1 MGELPEA
8 RAPHPRMAAHSAQ
21 RPRDAKPPRLEPN
34 PGPLLPRA
42 RDRRMVTVKVDRPA
56 AVDRGRIGELYRQHA
71 AAAMRLAYLLTGDR
85 AVAEDLVQDGFV
97 RLAGR
102 LAHLRD
108 AGSFDAYM
116 RKTVVNLSH
125 SYFRRKRVERMYL
138 KRARVLVEPDAARTP
153 RRSVEDRE
161 VLWTALGRLPERQR
175 AALVLR
181 FYEDLSEAQVAEIL
195 RCRPGTVKSLVSRG
209 LERLRIEM
217 RGEDR

>member
-1 MGELPEA
+1 
-8 RAPHPRMAAHSAQ
+8 
-21 RPRDAKPPRLEPN
+21 
-34 PGPLLPRA
+34 
-42 RDRRMVTVKVDRPA
+42 MVTVKVDRPT

-71 AAAMRLAYLLTGDR
+71 AAAIRLAYLLTGDR
-85 AVAEDLVQDGFV
+85 VVAEDLVQDAFV

-116 RKTVVNLSH
+116 RKTIVNLSH
-125 SYFRRKRVERMYL
+125 SYFRRKRVERKYL
-138 KRARVLVEPDAARTP
+138 KRARVLVEPDTDRTP
-153 RRSVEDRE
+153 GRSVEDRE
-161 VLWTALGRLPERQR
+161 VLWTALGKLPERQR